1 MVAAHGWR
9 IGSAPM
15 QPEPGHAARRPS
27 AGPLV
32 SRRSMLL
39 AGAGLAGT
47 ALLAAC
53 GSSKK
58 TDTPVMSLEPNDTSA
73 KASQLQAIF
82 DFQNPY
88 LITGSP
94 QRLTFGVLGPDG
106 SYSAS
111 VPDTLSFQITKDGTA
126 TTPVN
131 TVSSHTDGVPIG
143 YFPLITTFD
152 TAGNYQAVT
161 TIDGKQS
168 TQAFSVFDPSA
179 TKLVPIGRRW
189 CRSRPRRWPTARAS
203 PRSAPDRRAPARST
217 RRRSPRRWPPQAHRC

>member
-1 MVAAHGWR
+1 
-9 IGSAPM
+9 
-15 QPEPGHAARRPS
+15 
-27 AGPLV
+27 
-32 SRRSMLL
+32 MLL